1 MNENNEITKSIAEE
15 IESEVKNEM
24 RKKLTEETINGET
37 VPEESTELTE
47 EEKRKQFIKALKDS
61 KKTYKPKKHFGVA
74 YKKDRK
80 RKNKQAK
87 ASRRANRR

>member
-1 MNENNEITKSIAEE
+1 MTENNEITKQIENEVREE
-15 IESEVKNEM
+15 IKS
-24 RKKLTEETINGET
+24 ETIGGET
-37 VPEESTELTE
+37 IPEEPVELSE
-47 EEKRKQFIKALKDS
+47 EEKRELFIKALKDS

-74 YKKDRK
+74 YKKERK